1 MTNGTAVEKQAGGE
15 VARQE
20 PTRGAPYY
28 RPVVDILETSD
39 ELRVVADIPGA
50 KAEDIDVEFE
60 NGVLTIHAK
69 VKPRQPEGTD
79 YLLREYGV
87 GDFHRAFQVSEQV
100 DAARISAEYSE
111 GVLVLHLPKAE
122 EAKARKIEVR
132 TS

>member
-1 MTNGTAVEKQAGGE
+1 MTNGTAVEKQAGRE

-20 PTRGAPYY
+20 PTRGAAHY
-28 RPVVDILETSD
+28 RPVVDILETAD
-39 ELRVVADIPGA
+39 ELRVMADMPGP

-69 VKPRQPEGTD
+69 VEARQREGTD

-87 GDFHRAFQVSEQV
+87 GDFHRAFQVSEKV